1 VKVPDGFAFAGVG
14 AAVVAAGAGVVA
26 VVVEE
31 DDAVAFFVAVAVGAG
46 VFAAWVAA
54 GAGVV
59 AVVVVVEVVGLPPS
73 NFPPVDDAVPN
84 CGGVMD
90 RTAPRPP
97 MVPPAISIT
106 LFAPMNT
113 SPLYRVE
120 FECFVVEAVLWN
132 TA

>member
-1 VKVPDGFAFAGVG
+1 VLPVKVPDGFAFAGVG

-31 DDAVAFFVAVAVGAG
+31 DDEVAFLVVVAVGAG
-46 VFAAWVAA
+46 VLVAWVAA

-59 AVVVVVEVVGLPPS
+59 VVVVVEVVELPPS
-73 NFPPVDDAVPN
+73 NFPPVDDVVPN
-84 CGGVMD
+84 CGGVID

-97 MVPPAISIT
+97 MVPPAISNT
-106 LFAPMNT
+106 LFAPI
-113 SPLYRVE
+113 SYLLY
-120 FECFVVEAVLWN
+120 